1 MIVTAVKTRERVVAL
16 TFDDGPDERF
26 TPALLDVLEDA
37 SAPASFFVLGCA
49 LNPRSEQIV
58 ARMHAAG
65 HDVCNHTYS
74 HLSLADVDAATIE
87 QEILRTHHALEE
99 ITQQPPTLVRPPYGH
114 GFTAVDEVARTLG
127 YRATVHWSAWADDWT
142 LPPPPAATIVD
153 RVSRGH
159 AGLKGVRRG
168 GIVLLH
174 DGCAPDRAGQSRG
187 ETVDAVRALIPR
199 LRSDGYGLVTVSDL
213 LEVGGAAAAEA
224 GAGRTSPL
232 SRAGGLWRR
241 LR

>member
-1 MIVTAVKTRERVVAL
+1 MILTALKTRQRVIAL

-58 ARMHAAG
+58 ARMHAGG
-65 HDVCNHTYS
+65 HDVCNHTHS
-74 HLSLADVDAATIE
+74 HQSLAAADAATIE
-87 QEILRTHHALEE
+87 QEIMRTHHALEE
-99 ITQQPPTLVRPPYGH
+99 ITHQAPTFVRPPYGH
-114 GFTAVDEVARTLG
+114 GFAAVDEVARKLG

-153 RVSRGH
+153 RVSRGY

-174 DGCAPDRAGQSRG
+174 DGCAPDRAGESRR

-199 LRSDGYGLVTVSDL
+199 LRSDGYRLVTVSEL
-213 LEVGGAAAAEA
+213 LDVGGGGAAA
-224 GAGRTSPL
+224 RRSSPV
-232 SRAGGLWRR
+232 SRASAGGLWRR